1 MRPVTYRQ
9 LLDALNELS
18 EEQLDMTV
26 LVLNQDNELSPLE
39 DYQVAS
45 WVDCYEE
52 ELLDVVD
59 EEQPLLII

>member
-1 MRPVTYRQ
+1 MKPVTYRQ

-26 LVLNQDNELSPLE
+26 LVLNQDNELLPLE
-39 DYQVAS
+39 DYQAAS

-52 ELLDVVD
+52 ELSDVVD

>member
-26 LVLNQDNELSPLE
+26 LVLNHENELLPLE
-39 DYQVAS
+39 DYQAAS
-45 WVDCYEE
+45 WVDCYED
-52 ELLDVVD
+52 ELSDVVD
-59 EEQPLLII
+59 GEQPLLII

>member
-1 MRPVTYRQ
+1 MRPVTFRQ

-26 LVLNQDNELSPLE
+26 LVLNQDNELLPLE

-52 ELLDVVD
+52 ELSDVVD